1 MTSATGARATCT
13 LDGDPGR
20 MLGMLIRGPVESA
33 IRGMLV
39 DGRPGELKARVEG
52 G

>member
-1 MTSATGARATCT
+1 
-13 LDGDPGR
+13 
-20 MLGMLIRGPVESA
+20 MLIRGPVEGA

-39 DGRPGELKARVEG
+39 NARPDELKARAEG